1 MKEGPGALVGGSNVK
16 SSAKKKMMLDASNSI
31 LLDLTAEFLY
41 NLQKQVEGKSLS
53 QEEKDLIQKR
63 VEEFAKISARL

>member
-1 MKEGPGALVGGSNVK
+1 MK

-41 NLQKQVEGKSLS
+41 NLREEVKGKSLS
-53 QEEKDLIQKR
+53 QEEKELIQKR
-63 VEEFAKISARL
+63 IEQFAKISARL